1 MNCTSSIAED
11 DVSLSDKV
19 ELSIIVPAFR
29 EGLNLTM
36 AIGQIR
42 SCALMATRSIEVI
55 VVDDGSDDDTWSC
68 IHLLSSKFSDVRGIR
83 FSRNYG
89 KDAAVAAGLN
99 ESTGDAAII
108 IDADLQH
115 PPALIPL
122 FYEQWKIHGH
132 PIVAAVKR
140 KCGDEPLLRRLASRL
155 FNDLVV
161 RITSLD
167 LRNSTDCK
175 LLARPVITAWKNLG
189 EYRLFFRGM
198 VDWLGFKQVTIPFD
212 VVPSLRRTS
221 TWSSLKLMQL
231 ATHSLIS
238 YSSMPLRIAHII
250 SGLFLLFSVILGADA
265 LFMRLTGRAFTGFT
279 TVIILI
285 LLTGGLQLGVLAV
298 IAEYLAAIYE
308 EVKRRPRYV
317 ITERASSILPTA
329 CHPAGNL
336 WPSTRACPSP

>member
-1 MNCTSSIAED
+1 MNQH
-11 DVSLSDKV
+11 V

-29 EGLNLTM
+29 EGPDLSM

-42 SCALMATRSIEVI
+42 ACALTATSSIEI
-55 VVDDGSDDDTWSC
+55 IIVDDGSDDTTWTC
-68 IHLLSSKFSDVRGIR
+68 IQSLSNRFRDVRGIR

-99 ESTGDAAII
+99 ECIGDAAII

-122 FYEQWKIHGH
+122 FYEQWKTHGH
-132 PIVAAVKR
+132 MIVAAVKR
-140 KCGDEPLLRRLASRL
+140 ARKDEPWARRLASRL
-155 FNDLVV
+155 FNNLAT

-198 VDWLGFKQVTIPFD
+198 VDWLGFSEVTIPFD
-212 VVPSLRRTS
+212 VAPSLRHGS
-221 TWSSLKLMQL
+221 TWSSIKLMRMAL
-231 ATHSLIS
+231 YSLIS
-238 YSSMPLRIAHII
+238 YSSMPLRIAHLI
-250 SGLFLLFSVILGADA
+250 SGLFLLFSAILGAEA
-265 LFMRLTGRAFTGFT
+265 LFLKLTGRAFTGFT

-308 EVKRRPRYV
+308 EVKHRPRYIIMETV
-317 ITERASSILPTA
+317 SNTESSELQTVRK
-329 CHPAGNL
+329 L
-336 WPSTRACPSP
+336 

>member
-1 MNCTSSIAED
+1 M
-11 DVSLSDKV
+11 

-29 EGLNLTM
+29 EAPNLTM

-42 SCALMATRSIEVI
+42 SCALTVTRSIEVI
-55 VVDDGSDDDTWSC
+55 VVDDGSDDETWNC
-68 IHLLSSKFSDVRGIR
+68 IQGLSARFSDVRGIR

-99 ESTGDAAII
+99 ECTGDAAVV

-122 FYEQWKIHGH
+122 LYEQWKTHGH
-132 PIVAAVKR
+132 LIVAAVKR
-140 KCGDEPLLRRLASRL
+140 TRVDEPLLRRLASRF
-155 FNDLVV
+155 FNDLAS
-161 RITSLD
+161 RMTSLD
-167 LRNSTDCK
+167 LRDSTDCK
-175 LLARPVITAWKNLG
+175 LLARPVITAWRNLG

-198 VDWLGFKQVTIPFD
+198 VDWLGFHQVTIPFD
-212 VVPSLRRTS
+212 VAPSLRRTS
-221 TWSSLKLMQL
+221 TWSSIKLMRL

-238 YSSMPLRIAHII
+238 YSSMPLRIAHVI
-250 SGLFLLFSVILGADA
+250 SGLFLLFSVILGSEA
-265 LFMRLTGRAFTGFT
+265 LYLKLTGRAFTGFT

-298 IAEYLAAIYE
+298 MAEYLAAIYE

-317 ITERASSILPTA
+317 IAETVSSIGA
-329 CHPAGNL
+329 AARHAAQGV
-336 WPSTRACPSP
+336 